1 MADNL
6 KAIINEIT
14 IQAKK
19 ENISS
24 TPDVLIYFPLIM
36 TSSIPRDNDYMFV
49 IIIFVVLHTLSTY
62 ESLNNIV
69 ILFLL
74 KNYIELYCN
83 TLSSFVQYLL

>member
-24 TPDVLIYFPLIM
+24 TPDVLVYFPLIM
-36 TSSIPRDNDYMFV
+36 TSSIPPPQPWQPLIYFP
-49 IIIFVVLHTLSTY
+49 
-62 ESLNNIV
+62 SLRIC
-69 ILFLL
+69 LL
-74 KNYIELYCN
+74 EGPCKSGIM
-83 TLSSFVQYLL
+83 QYLPFCKNSF

>member
-24 TPDVLIYFPLIM
+24 TPDVLVYFPLIM

>member
-24 TPDVLIYFPLIM
+24 TPDALVYFPLIM